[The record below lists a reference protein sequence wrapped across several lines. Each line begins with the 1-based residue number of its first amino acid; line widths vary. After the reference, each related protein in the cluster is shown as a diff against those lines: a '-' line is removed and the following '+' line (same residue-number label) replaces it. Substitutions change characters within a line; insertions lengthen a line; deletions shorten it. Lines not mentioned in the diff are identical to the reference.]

1 MALGSCKHAPPAGVA
16 AEVNGQ
22 PITYDKLEK
31 TYRTQYPQVPE
42 NTNEDLVQSQKLELL
57 GS

>member
-1 MALGSCKHAPPAGVA
+1 MQAHAPAGVA

-31 TYRTQYPQVPE
+31 DLPHA
-42 NTNEDLVQSQKLELL
+42 NTPA